1 MDDKT
6 AARLLQGERRR
17 VERIL
22 RDLDAADPAKLPDYE
37 RERNE
42 QLRAQLKT
50 ELEAVERA
58 EARLSEGTY
67 GLSIESGT
75 PIPDGRLHTFP
86 TAERTEEEQLRY
98 ERARG
103 EAEPDLE

>member
-1 MDDKT
+1 MDHDT
-6 AARLLQGERRR
+6 AARLLHGERRR
-17 VERIL
+17 VERVL
-22 RDLDAADPAKLPDYE
+22 RDLDAGNPQQLTDYQ
-37 RERNE
+37 REHNE
-42 QLRAQLKT
+42 QLRGELRS

-58 EARLSEGTY
+58 EARLADGTY
-67 GLSIESGT
+67 GLSIESGQ

-98 ERARG
+98 EQARG